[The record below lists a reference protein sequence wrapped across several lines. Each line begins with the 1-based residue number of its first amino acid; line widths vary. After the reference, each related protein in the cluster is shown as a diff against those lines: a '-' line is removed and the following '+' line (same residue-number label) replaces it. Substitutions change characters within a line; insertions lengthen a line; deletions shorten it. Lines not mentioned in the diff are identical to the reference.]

1 MSGSS
6 NYVLCATARISWYLA
21 CFLRRFPAFD
31 DQPAAEYTFLLWT
44 DVFSSNLCAV
54 HAGSHLVLL
63 KSSFF
68 FFFIFYKS
76 FQSVISSAN
85 NKPWIDWP
93 YTCDNLFRK
102 SNWNFCQK
110 DCIGEVHRHL
120 SFKIECG
127 GLEEKKLALFLLPFF
142 YLSNPVRNIMQDSTL

>member
-68 FFFIFYKS
+68 FFFFIFYKS

-120 SFKIECG
+120 SLKIIVWWTWR
-127 GLEEKKLALFLLPFF
+127 EKIYALSFAVFLSL
-142 YLSNPVRNIMQDSTL
+142 